1 MSFISPNDS
10 APLRISFVIV
20 GGGKLPSSRTWN
32 NVSGATDVRSFVLIS
47 GIAGLSAAYT
57 LCMAGHRVRVLE
69 KASELGYSSCGIRVP
84 PNMSKI
90 LKKWVGSEEL
100 EKVAVLNTATPCIDS
115 T

>member
-1 MSFISPNDS
+1 
-10 APLRISFVIV
+10 
-20 GGGKLPSSRTWN
+20 
-32 NVSGATDVRSFVLIS
+32 
-47 GIAGLSAAYT
+47 
-57 LCMAGHRVRVLE
+57 MAGHRVRVLE

-115 T
+115 TRFVSWHATLKKLKLIIHHIDTQ